1 VGPSPRPFASPQY
14 RGVPPVSPGTPSAG
28 GLGGPSRGPPSKL
41 TLTFLAIIGL
51 IVGSFLNVVIARLPE
66 RRSLLG
72 RSACTQCGH
81 RIAAHDNIPLLSFI
95 VLRGRCRACRRPIS
109 WRYPV
114 VELATGA
121 AIVAV
126 HLRFGLTPAF
136 GAAGALMAAL
146 IAVTAIDLEHQII
159 PRLITLPGIGMGLIV
174 SPLTGLTEGLDA
186 VIGVIVCGGALL
198 TVVLATAWMSPVGG
212 MGYGDPM
219 LGAMLG
225 AFLGWRLGL
234 FALLVAVLAGG
245 LVGAVLLISG
255 RKGRKDPLPF
265 GPFLALG
272 GATALLVDPPSFL
285 GL

>member
-1 VGPSPRPFASPQY
+1 M
-14 RGVPPVSPGTPSAG
+14 
-28 GLGGPSRGPPSKL
+28 
-41 TLTFLAIIGL
+41 TLAFLAILGL

-72 RSACTQCGH
+72 RSACRECGQ

-95 VLRGRCRACRRPIS
+95 ALRGRCRACRRPIS

-114 VELATGA
+114 VELATA
-121 AIVAV
+121 AAMVAV
-126 HLRFGLTPAF
+126 HLRFGLTPAS

-159 PRLITLPGIGMGLIV
+159 PRLITLPGIVVGSIV

-186 VIGVIVCGGALL
+186 FIGVIVCGGALL

-219 LGAMLG
+219 LSAMLG

-245 LVGAVLLISG
+245 LVGAVLLVSG
-255 RKGRKDPLPF
+255 RKGRKDPVPF

-272 GATALLVDPPSFL
+272 GATALLVDPPPFL